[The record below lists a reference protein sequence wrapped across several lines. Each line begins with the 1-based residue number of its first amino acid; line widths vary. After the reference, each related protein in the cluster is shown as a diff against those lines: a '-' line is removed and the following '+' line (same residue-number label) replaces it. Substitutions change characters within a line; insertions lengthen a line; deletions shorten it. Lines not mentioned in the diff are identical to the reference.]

1 MKGRYFKQQERQILE
16 DIIQHRRTEL
26 GKNFLNQEI
35 PETVLNRL
43 IGAALAAPSVGFSQ
57 PWEFV
62 IIRDL
67 SIREQIKDCFEVENE
82 KAKKIFRTKPSYD
95 QFKLEGITNTPVNL
109 AIFYKPSSNP
119 ILGQTSMDKSG
130 PYSVCLAVENLWLM
144 ARAENIG
151 VCWVSILD
159 EEQVKQ
165 ILNAPVENELV
176 AYLCLG
182 YVKEFTDRPQ
192 LELANWERRKSQESL
207 IYYDSYQ
214 GNSSQ

>member
-1 MKGRYFKQQERQILE
+1 
-16 DIIQHRRTEL
+16 
-26 GKNFLNQEI
+26 
-35 PETVLNRL
+35 
-43 IGAALAAPSVGFSQ
+43 
-57 PWEFV
+57 
-62 IIRDL
+62 
-67 SIREQIKDCFEVENE
+67 
-82 KAKKIFRTKPSYD
+82 
-95 QFKLEGITNTPVNL
+95 
-109 AIFYKPSSNP
+109 
-119 ILGQTSMDKSG
+119 
-130 PYSVCLAVENLWLM
+130 
-144 ARAENIG
+144 IG

-214 GNSSQ
+214 GNSSK

>member
-35 PETVLNRL
+35 PEAVLNRL
-43 IGAALAAPSVGFSQ
+43 IEAALAAPSVGFSQ

-67 SIREQIKDCFEVENE
+67 SIREKIKDCFEVENE
-82 KAKKIFRTKPSYD
+82 KAKKIFQDKPLYS
-95 QFKLEGITNTPVNL
+95 QLKLEGITNTPVNL
-109 AIFYKPSSNP
+109 AIFYKPSSSP
-119 ILGQTSMDKSG
+119 ILGQTSMEKAG
-130 PYSVCLAVENLWLM
+130 PYSVCLAIENLWLM

-151 VCWVSILD
+151 VGWVSILD
-159 EEQVKQ
+159 EDQVKR
-165 ILNAPVENELV
+165 ILNAPVDNELV

-182 YVKEFTDRPQ
+182 YVTEFTERPQ
-192 LELANWERRKSQESL
+192 LEIANWERQKSQKSL

-214 GNSSQ
+214 GNSN